1 MPAHPNSRP
10 ERICPWCSQ
19 SFTKEDHLARHIRR
33 HTRERPFS
41 CTVCTKSFTRYDS
54 LLRHARSHGITRQA
68 GPQKPSTAVESV
80 GTERVQAP
88 VPAGSKLSTTGA
100 SFAHPNHPTDYGLGS
115 PSAGSSATANYTSP
129 VPHDPSLPVDPAT
142 GQPDWA
148 EMQPGCLSDWSVG
161 WAAQPSAWLAD
172 DNFDL
177 GAFNAAIITSTMQ
190 SNVEPPPAFLE
201 APLLTPL
208 SAGVVEPVS
217 EQPEDIVRRHWYT
230 YLEGSGTGYDTPGGN
245 PDRAHIDDTDR
256 ENLVQ
261 RLQQRITTEP
271 LPSTD
276 FLNMCIRLFFARFT
290 NILPIIH
297 QQTFRPS
304 VKRSLL
310 LLSICSM
317 GSLFLGSNHATQR
330 GIKIFE
336 TLHKAILSS
345 WETYMIKGKAEA
357 LSMVQAALIGQIFG
371 MLTGRPKDLLT
382 VQTFHGTVITWAKR
396 QNLFS
401 SRRAIDQINIADVYR
416 APEQTWRAWSQAEEQ
431 IRLWAA
437 VFILDAELSELL
449 LTDPLV
455 RRSPLDVVSEDNL
468 WMAPTAEA
476 WASAVRCQIEQS
488 SGIPSSPSPCLMGF
502 RSYVELESL
511 IWAISDS
518 NFQEQGNTADSQ
530 VKFERALISFHDR
543 YLRPLKSSSHLQ
555 RDRDT
560 FCLQALWHS
569 GFLSLHA
576 DIDRLERAIGRE
588 GSTESQ
594 PHKKYATEWANSPAG
609 TRCAVH
615 AILILHLLET
625 LPLGIEPAIHVPRV
639 LFRAIIVW
647 YCYMKFGGVS
657 QDTTT
662 NEPRVLDLHNLEE
675 LKCINVNPGKLLLE
689 SQDFQNN
696 KPLPSRTT
704 TACRYVDLLKRIGHW
719 GLAQQLGTIAVVLL
733 HGDLEGGHKSVAAFG
748 S

>member
-68 GPQKPSTAVESV
+68 GPQKSSTAVESV
-80 GTERVQAP
+80 GNERVQAP

-208 SAGVVEPVS
+208 SAGVVEPVP

-230 YLEGSGTGYDTPGGN
+230 FLEGSGTGYDTPGGN

-276 FLNMCIRLFFARFT
+276 FLV
-290 NILPIIH
+290 
-297 QQTFRPS
+297 S
-304 VKRSLL
+304 
-310 LLSICSM
+310 
-317 GSLFLGSNHATQR
+317 
-330 GIKIFE
+330 
-336 TLHKAILSS
+336 
-345 WETYMIKGKAEA
+345 
-357 LSMVQAALIGQIFG
+357 
-371 MLTGRPKDLLT
+371 
-382 VQTFHGTVITWAKR
+382 FH
-396 QNLFS
+396 
-401 SRRAIDQINIADVYR
+401 
-416 APEQTWRAWSQAEEQ
+416 
-431 IRLWAA
+431 
-437 VFILDAELSELL
+437 
-449 LTDPLV
+449 
-455 RRSPLDVVSEDNL
+455 
-468 WMAPTAEA
+468 
-476 WASAVRCQIEQS
+476 
-488 SGIPSSPSPCLMGF
+488 
-502 RSYVELESL
+502 ELE
-511 IWAISDS
+511 A
-518 NFQEQGNTADSQ
+518 
-530 VKFERALISFHDR
+530 
-543 YLRPLKSSSHLQ
+543 
-555 RDRDT
+555 
-560 FCLQALWHS
+560 
-569 GFLSLHA
+569 
-576 DIDRLERAIGRE
+576 
-588 GSTESQ
+588 
-594 PHKKYATEWANSPAG
+594 
-609 TRCAVH
+609 
-615 AILILHLLET
+615 
-625 LPLGIEPAIHVPRV
+625 
-639 LFRAIIVW
+639 
-647 YCYMKFGGVS
+647 
-657 QDTTT
+657 
-662 NEPRVLDLHNLEE
+662 
-675 LKCINVNPGKLLLE
+675 
-689 SQDFQNN
+689 
-696 KPLPSRTT
+696 
-704 TACRYVDLLKRIGHW
+704 
-719 GLAQQLGTIAVVLL
+719 
-733 HGDLEGGHKSVAAFG
+733 
-748 S
+748 

>member
-41 CTVCTKSFTRYDS
+41 S
-54 LLRHARSHGITRQA
+54 
-68 GPQKPSTAVESV
+68 GPQKSSTTADSV
-80 GTERVQAP
+80 GNERAQAP
-88 VPAGSKLSTTGA
+88 VPATGSKFNTTGA
-100 SFAHPNHPTDYGLGS
+100 SFAHANHPTDYGLGS
-115 PSAGSSATANYTSP
+115 PSAGSTATANFTSP

-148 EMQPGCLSDWSVG
+148 EMQPSCLSDWSVG
-161 WAAQPSAWLAD
+161 WTAQPSAWLAD

-177 GAFNAAIITSTMQ
+177 GAFNAAIITSTTQ
-190 SNVEPPPAFLE
+190 SIVEPPPSFLE

-208 SAGVVEPVS
+208 SAGVVEPVP
-217 EQPEDIVRRHWYT
+217 EQPEDIVRRHWFT
-230 YLEGSGTGYDTPGGN
+230 FLEGSGTGYDTPGGN
-245 PDRAHIDDTDR
+245 PDRAHIDDADR
-256 ENLVQ
+256 ENLAQ

-276 FLNMCIRLFFARFT
+276 FL
-290 NILPIIH
+290 
-297 QQTFRPS
+297 
-304 VKRSLL
+304 
-310 LLSICSM
+310 
-317 GSLFLGSNHATQR
+317 
-330 GIKIFE
+330 
-336 TLHKAILSS
+336 
-345 WETYMIKGKAEA
+345 
-357 LSMVQAALIGQIFG
+357 IFG
-371 MLTGRPKDLLT
+371 MLTG
-382 VQTFHGTVITWAKR
+382 TFHGTVITWAKR

-401 SRRAIDQINIADVYR
+401 SRRAIDQINIEDVYR

-468 WMAPTAEA
+468 WTAPTAEA
-476 WASAVRCQIEQS
+476 WASAVRCQIEQQQQ
-488 SGIPSSPSPCLMGF
+488 SGIPTNPSPPGLMGF

-518 NFQEQGNTADSQ
+518 NFQEQAKDADLQ

-543 YLRPLKSSSHLQ
+543 YLRPLKSSSQLQ
-555 RDRDT
+555 RDI

-576 DIDRLERAIGRE
+576 NIDRLECAIGRE
-588 GSTESQ
+588 GYTEAQ

-639 LFRAIIVW
+639 LFRATIVW
-647 YCYMKFGGVS
+647 YSFLKFGSSSSG
-657 QDTTT
+657 DTTT
-662 NEPRVLDLHNLEE
+662 NEPRVLDVNLHHHNFEE
-675 LKCINVNPGKLLLE
+675 LKCTTVNPAKLLLE

-733 HGDLEGGHKSVAAFG
+733 HGDLEGGHNKPVAAFV